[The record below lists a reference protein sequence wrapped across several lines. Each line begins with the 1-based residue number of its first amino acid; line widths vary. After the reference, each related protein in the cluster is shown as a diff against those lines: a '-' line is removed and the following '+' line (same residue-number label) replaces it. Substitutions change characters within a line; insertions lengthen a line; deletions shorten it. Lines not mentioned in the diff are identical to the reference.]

1 MPDTQDQVLYYVNR
15 SNQRGGR
22 MLSVI
27 DLLLAGTFDN
37 LLLCRVLE
45 RIANGSSWMVG
56 AQAGGAGKTTVMSA
70 LLAMLPAGEPVA
82 LAAQDEPWR
91 TAAPGTCV
99 VAYEISPG
107 AYDGYIWDEALRA
120 YVALGRRGCRL
131 VTNLHADTL
140 EEARGQIVEE
150 NRVPLDQFDGLG
162 MFIPVVLERTPAGL
176 TRRVRE
182 VYYIRNGRG
191 ESLGHAVLLSP
202 CARAMDGFIEDCL
215 RAGLRTVESVRRA
228 WLEFLS
234 KSD

>member
-1 MPDTQDQVLYYVNR
+1 MPVIQDQVLYYVNR

-27 DLLLAGTFDN
+27 DLLLAGTFDK
-37 LLLCRVLE
+37 LLLCRVME

-70 LLAMLPAGEPVA
+70 LLAMLPAGERVA

-91 TAAPGTCV
+91 TASPGTCV

-120 YVALGRRGCRL
+120 YVALGRQGCRL

-140 EEARGQIVEE
+140 EEARGQIVIE
-150 NRVPLDQFDGLG
+150 NRVPPDQFDALG
-162 MFIPVVLERTPAGL
+162 MFIPVVVERTSAGL
-176 TRRVRE
+176 TRLVRE
-182 VYYIRNGRG
+182 VYCIRNGGG
-191 ESLGHAVLLSP
+191 ELLSP
-202 CARAMDGFIEDCL
+202 EAPLSPRARAMDGFLEACL
-215 RAGLRTVESVRRA
+215 RDGLRTVESVRRA
-228 WLEFLS
+228 WLEFLN